1 MCEPLL
7 TVFDKADKVHH
18 HNPFQTTLGKK
29 NIQAVVGQTSVG
41 EVYNMSKDLE
51 RALSKLRFDDQVLGY
66 SLMTKVGRPFVS
78 FAFPDE
84 LFPRVK
90 DSINLYKSDLRL
102 MTIDTDR
109 GLVVLSPV
117 DQNWILTVLYVPE
130 LQLGLAIA
138 KTKNVLRL
146 LEGIELPPP
155 PEEFEESVES
165 NIQVLES
172 IAIQA
177 ASVEA
182 TESTEEPVTPRI
194 EVTTPPLAEV
204 TTPAPEAELLPPES
218 FNVQPLT
225 IPERGPQYSTALSLD
240 SSLYT
245 EMKTLYRNFGFDV
258 LMLVDGNISVEKIA
272 DSMFQPNNRVI
283 DLLKWGASKGI
294 ISVPQVSPGE
304 EVTAQ
309 SKSTLGRY
317 VKCPRFE
324 GDMNKVAS
332 GDQSIIRLCDGTR
345 TTEQIAESLKIPL
358 PKVVQTVAKYRK
370 HGLKLIGKT
379 L

>member
-1 MCEPLL
+1 
-7 TVFDKADKVHH
+7 
-18 HNPFQTTLGKK
+18 
-29 NIQAVVGQTSVG
+29 
-41 EVYNMSKDLE
+41 MSKDLE

-117 DQNWILTVLYVPE
+117 DDNWILTVLYVPE

-165 NIQVLES
+165 NLQVLES
-172 IAIQA
+172 IAIKA

-182 TESTEEPVTPRI
+182 TKPLDAAPVSEP
-194 EVTTPPLAEV
+194 EVETPPPVADTSQPQVE
-204 TTPAPEAELLPPES
+204 ELPPPES
-218 FNVQPLT
+218 FNVLPAT
-225 IPERGPQYSTALSLD
+225 VPVRGPTYSNALSLD
-240 SSLYT
+240 SALYS
-245 EMKTLYRNFGFDV
+245 EMKKLYRNFGFDV
-258 LMLVDGNISVEKIA
+258 LMLVDGTISVEKIA

-283 DLLKWGASKGI
+283 ELLKWGASKGI
-294 ISVPQVSPGE
+294 VEVPLVSAGD
-304 EVTAQ
+304 EVKAKAQ
-309 SKSTLGRY
+309 SSMGHY
-317 VKCPRFE
+317 IKCPRFE
-324 GDMNKVAS
+324 GDMGKIAS
-332 GDQSIIRLCDGTR
+332 EDMNIIRICDGSR
-345 TTEQIAESLKIPL
+345 TTEQIAEELKLPL
-358 PKVVQTVAKYRK
+358 PKVVQTIAKYRK
-370 HGLKLIGKT
+370 YGLKLIGKT
-379 L
+379 I

>member
-1 MCEPLL
+1 
-7 TVFDKADKVHH
+7 
-18 HNPFQTTLGKK
+18 
-29 NIQAVVGQTSVG
+29 
-41 EVYNMSKDLE
+41 MSKDLE

-66 SLMTKVGRPFVS
+66 SLMTKIGRPFVS

-90 DSINLYKSDLRL
+90 DSINLYKADLRL
-102 MTIDTDR
+102 MTIDTER

-117 DQNWILTVLYVPE
+117 DNNWILTVLYVPE

-172 IAIQA
+172 IAIKA
-177 ASVEA
+177 ASVDA
-182 TESTEEPVTPRI
+182 SEPVKETPAPEV
-194 EVTTPPLAEV
+194 EVTTPPPVEQ
-204 TTPAPEAELLPPES
+204 TTPPPLGDLPSPES
-218 FNVQPLT
+218 FNVQPVT
-225 IPERGPQYSTALSLD
+225 VPERGPQYSTALSLD
-240 SSLYT
+240 SELYT

-294 ISVPQVSPGE
+294 ITVPQMTE
-304 EVTAQ
+304 EEKTTTEA
-309 SKSTLGRY
+309 KSSLGRY

-324 GDMNKVAS
+324 GDMNKVA
-332 GDQSIIRLCDGTR
+332 GDDQDIIRLCDGSR